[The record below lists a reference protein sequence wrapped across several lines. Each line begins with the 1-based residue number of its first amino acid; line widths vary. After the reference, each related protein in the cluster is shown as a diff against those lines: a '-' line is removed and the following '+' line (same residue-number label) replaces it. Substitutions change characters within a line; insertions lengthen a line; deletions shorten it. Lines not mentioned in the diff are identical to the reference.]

1 MTAQTLIIVLLATIL
16 VELTVLWYL
25 GERSRKVLAASVV
38 INILTNPLLNLFIA
52 YISSWWVS
60 ILVGELLVVLVEGL
74 WYCWFVRRPSQAFVY
89 SLLCNAFSFLLGLL
103 FELGFFY
110 FNPKIVVL

>member
-1 MTAQTLIIVLLATIL
+1 MTVQTLIIVLLATIL

-52 YISSWWVS
+52 YINSWWVS

-74 WYCWFVRRPSQAFVY
+74 WYCWFVRRPSQAFAY
-89 SLLCNAFSFLLGLL
+89 SLFCNAFSFLLGLL
-103 FELGFFY
+103 FEMVYLYLTYKMF
-110 FNPKIVVL
+110 VL